1 MQQDQEDCMSQLTMA
16 VFDIPDIP
24 GAGLWFFLSVGA
36 IAMFG
41 IFLPVTTWIES
52 RRKERDAF
60 YKAETVRRLTEA
72 PSEGAKAAV
81 ELIREQD
88 RLERAKRYEGMKVG
102 GLINLGI
109 GLALIVFLHML
120 IPYQAVYMCGLIPA
134 AIGLALLLYVFL
146 LAKKPE

>member
-1 MQQDQEDCMSQLTMA
+1 MAQLVAA

-24 GAGLWFFLSVGA
+24 GAGLWLFLSVGA
-36 IAMFG
+36 IALFG

-60 YKAETVRRLTEA
+60 YRAETVRRLTEA
-72 PSEGAKAAV
+72 SSEGAKAAV

-88 RLERAKRYEGMKVG
+88 RLERAKRYEGMKIG
-102 GLINLGI
+102 GLINLAI
-109 GLALIVFLHML
+109 GLALIAFLHML
-120 IPYQAVYMCGLIPA
+120 IPNEAIFMCGLIPA
-134 AIGLALLLYVFL
+134 AIGVALLLYVFL

>member
-1 MQQDQEDCMSQLTMA
+1 MTQLIAA
-16 VFDIPDIP
+16 VFDIPNIP
-24 GAGLWFFLSVGA
+24 GAGLWLFLSVGA
-36 IAMFG
+36 IALFG

-52 RRKERDAF
+52 RRKERDSF
-60 YKAETVRRLTEA
+60 YRAETVRRLTEA
-72 PSEGAKAAV
+72 SSDGARAAV

-88 RLERAKRYEGMKVG
+88 RLERAKRFEGMKVG

-120 IPYQAVYMCGLIPA
+120 IPYQAVFMCGLIPS
-134 AIGLALLLYVFL
+134 AIGAALLLYVFF